1 MGCLGNAEGAGIGK
15 RGASLG
21 LANLLREANFSLVPL
36 ILFASRR
43 LGVLSAL
50 DGTRR
55 VFGVDCGRKSS
66 SGKPNVWPFGT
77 RSEAS
82 AKLVVRLCEP
92 SSTFFLGEEVSCLVG
107 ISFGRESFWR
117 KKSRGVSGRL
127 ARSPSNDLLCASS
140 VEERPLGEEATERRE
155 VSIRSAPVRVGDDS
169 LSRDVALRF
178 PKGDVGLVNSNR
190 DMACV
195 LTTNDAVS
203 LCNFRRECSVM
214 SKKAD
219 EQNPLV
225 HVSASLTSIVQTTA
239 HTNTVV
245 SVIAWKLE
253 LQAFRSHQGGRSS
266 SGVFF
271 STH

>member
-1 MGCLGNAEGAGIGK
+1 MGCLGNAAGAGIGK
-15 RGASLG
+15 RDASLG
-21 LANLLREANFSLVPL
+21 LANLLKEANFSLVPL

-55 VFGVDCGRKSS
+55 VFGGDCGRDSS
-66 SGKPNVWPFGT
+66 SGRPNVWPLGT

-92 SSTFFLGEEVSCLVG
+92 SSMLFLGEEVSCLRVG
-107 ISFGRESFWR
+107 MSACRESFWR

-127 ARSPSNDLLCASS
+127 ARKPSNDLLCASS
-140 VEERPLGEEATERRE
+140 VEERPLGEEATERSD
-155 VSIRSAPVRVGDDS
+155 VSIRPAPVRVGDDS
-169 LSRDVALRF
+169 LGRDVALRF

-203 LCNFRRECSVM
+203 LCNFRRKLSVM
-214 SKKAD
+214 LKKAD
-219 EQNPLV
+219 GQNPLV
-225 HVSASLTSIVQTTA
+225 HDLASVTSIVQTTA
-239 HTNTVV
+239 TQTPV
-245 SVIAWKLE
+245 
-253 LQAFRSHQGGRSS
+253 
-266 SGVFF
+266 
-271 STH
+271 